1 MSVLETPRIL
11 FRGNMAWDPIVT
23 NNNGPPYPPA
33 YDENAA
39 ESVYPDAPTIQA
51 KVAAF
56 RQQAIADV
64 DPTVNPQTG
73 PNRVWNPQGTH
84 RSSFYDE
91 AFADAAA
98 PASSIVESCVSGV
111 DTGQGASTAD
121 AFVGAPARFIGMLVD
136 LEPYGSY
143 SSQLFFDAMSFGIDG
158 GCRIFA
164 PRTSRVTDRYINLGR
179 NPVYYIAGFASV
191 MWQTSFAKAD
201 GLAIDAYD
209 SAALQQ
215 LQAALEADDVL
226 GLTVRWTVYRTIYYD
241 TPALATDTALRKTVA
256 QQLIAKLNGG
266 GFQPNPA
273 RSKLVGAIGL
283 WRQSEPAHEPGDRTL
298 LATQWPP
305 AQPAKPPC
313 VATAF
318 ARLDDASITLDLG
331 NSMPETGL
339 DLAKQD
345 WGDLQVQAIDPANP
359 SAPIKLGDPIGYK
372 DYCREAYEAGSGIVT
387 IPIASGAAEAVAAVP
402 IEVVQLS
409 TGTVLLQETQYRAVP
424 LTPNLYLDAGADYDA
439 ELQVYE
445 WGVPAG
451 AGVPVTVAMMD
462 YSGSNYLG
470 STQIETGPGG
480 IASFPVQYGQ
490 GPINAYVPLPGPN
503 PQLPTGGINTQI
515 NTYLYVRYLPA
526 DSAIAALPPTW
537 DNVYANVLANWKAMA
552 PCMDNWLD
560 LDDEAQVLVYGPA
573 IKRLTDPAAFE
584 DFRFMPV
591 TRDMSPGARTL
602 LYNFLDGVQAAA
614 PAEASTSLRAPAP
627 ATAEAAPAPAPSPL
641 TRMSQAMRGG

>member
-33 YDENAA
+33 YDENEAV
-39 ESVYPDAPTIQA
+39 SVYPDVPTIQA

-56 RQQAIADV
+56 RQQAIEDV
-64 DPTVNPQTG
+64 DPFVNPQTG

-91 AFADAAA
+91 AFPDAVA
-98 PASSIVESCVSGV
+98 PQSAIVESCVSGV
-111 DTGQGASTAD
+111 DTGGGASTSD
-121 AFVGAPARFIGMLVD
+121 AFVGAPARFNSMLVD

-143 SSQLFFDAMSFGIDG
+143 SSQLFFDTMSFGIDG
-158 GCRIFA
+158 GCRIFC
-164 PRTSRVTDRYINLGR
+164 PRTARVTDRYINLGR

-191 MWQTSFAKAD
+191 VWQTSFAKAD
-201 GLAIDAYD
+201 GLTIDPYD
-209 SAALQQ
+209 STALQQ
-215 LQAALEADDVL
+215 LCGALDAEDVL

-241 TPALATDTALRKTVA
+241 TPALAGNPTLQKQVA

-273 RSKLVGAIGL
+273 RSKLVGVIGL
-283 WRQSEPAHEPGDRTL
+283 WRENEPAHEPGDRAL

-305 AQPAKPPC
+305 GRPADPPC

-318 ARLDDASITLDLG
+318 ARLDTASITLDLG

-339 DLAKQD
+339 DLTKQN
-345 WGDLQVQAIDPANP
+345 WGDLQVQAVDPADPTN
-359 SAPIKLGDPIGYK
+359 PIKLGDPIPYD
-372 DYCREAYEAGSGIVT
+372 DYSREAYEAGSGIVT
-387 IPIASGAAEAVAAVP
+387 VAVDPDAARASATIPIQ
-402 IEVVQLS
+402 VVQLS
-409 TGTVLLQETQYRAVP
+409 TGTALLQETQYRAIP
-424 LTPNLYLDAGADYDA
+424 LIPNLYLDAGQDFDA
-439 ELQVYE
+439 EVQVYE

-451 AGVPVTVAMMD
+451 AGVPVTIAMMD
-462 YSGSNYLG
+462 YSGGNYLG
-470 STQIETGPGG
+470 STQTATVAGG
-480 IASFPVQYGQ
+480 IASFPTQFGQ
-490 GPINAYVPLPGPN
+490 GPINAYVPLPGAN

-526 DSAIAALPPTW
+526 DSAIAALPATW

-560 LDDEAQVLVYGPA
+560 LDDEAQVLAYATV
-573 IKRLTDPAAFE
+573 IKRLTDPGAFE

-602 LYNFLDGVQAAA
+602 LYNFLDGVAVAEVEAEAPSTRAAPVAAAA
-614 PAEASTSLRAPAP
+614 PAVPRPAP
-627 ATAEAAPAPAPSPL
+627 ESLAG
-641 TRMSQAMRGG
+641 MSQKMR